1 MILNFYLD
9 KRANKKGECPIIL
22 SVNILKTRLVATT
35 GFSVNPSDWNKDK
48 MKMQP
53 HRVNSKK
60 QTSAE
65 INEAL
70 LAFETRFT
78 EFEKECEG
86 KPSVDDLKKAMQGK
100 VEKKQK
106 APSGLCRQQAPYL
119 LQ

>member
-35 GFSVNPSDWNKDK
+35 GFSVNPADWNKDK

-53 HRVNSKK
+53 HKVNSKK

-70 LAFETRFT
+70 LEFETASPNLRKSAT
-78 EFEKECEG
+78 LSPLPKT
-86 KPSVDDLKKAMQGK
+86 
-100 VEKKQK
+100 
-106 APSGLCRQQAPYL
+106 
-119 LQ
+119 